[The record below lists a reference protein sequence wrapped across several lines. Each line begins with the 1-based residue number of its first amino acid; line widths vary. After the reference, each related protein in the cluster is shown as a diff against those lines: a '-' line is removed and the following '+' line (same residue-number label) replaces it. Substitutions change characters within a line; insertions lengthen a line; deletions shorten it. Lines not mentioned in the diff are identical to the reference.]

1 MSARLFAAVLAAASF
16 APALRAADEP
26 EPPRTS
32 AREALRARMA
42 EDAKK
47 AAPRPAAKAPAKSAP
62 AAANIA
68 PSATVPAESPA
79 TTGTASSP
87 ASPAATT
94 TTSADPAPSPALA
107 TPAAPA
113 PAAAARPAA
122 KNAPAGPATVLPQV
136 EVKKTRITVLD
147 QQLAEQERE
156 IARERKN
163 LKVSETDLALN
174 DVKIAKPLAIFG
186 GDSAQFRQRVASERV
201 ELMEAEKDLIEAIAH
216 ARTKEQ
222 KAELQTQLDQL
233 REMRRQLDKTL
244 R

>member
-1 MSARLFAAVLAAASF
+1 MPARLLAAVLAAASL
-16 APALRAADEP
+16 APALRAADTT

-47 AAPRPAAKAPAKSAP
+47 AAPRPAAKAPAKSSAAPPAAVAPSETPTAAGSTPAP
-62 AAANIA
+62 AK
-68 PSATVPAESPA
+68 PD
-79 TTGTASSP
+79 TASP
-87 ASPAATT
+87 
-94 TTSADPAPSPALA
+94 
-107 TPAAPA
+107 PA
-113 PAAAARPAA
+113 PAAATNTAAGKNPPAA
-122 KNAPAGPATVLPQV
+122 PATVLPQV

-174 DVKIAKPLAIFG
+174 DLKIAKPLAIFG

>member
-1 MSARLFAAVLAAASF
+1 MSARLLAAVLAAASL
-16 APALRAADEP
+16 APVLRAADEP

-47 AAPRPAAKAPAKSAP
+47 AAPRPAAKPAAKSAAAAP
-62 AAANIA
+62 AAAPA
-68 PSATVPAESPA
+68 PSE
-79 TTGTASSP
+79 TG
-87 ASPAATT
+87 PAATKI
-94 TTSADPAPSPALA
+94 DPAPGPA
-107 TPAAPA
+107 TPPA
-113 PAAAARPAA
+113 SATAAAAAQPAA
-122 KNAPAGPATVLPQV
+122 KNAPAAPATVLPRV

-174 DVKIAKPLAIFG
+174 DMKIAKPLAIFG

>member
-1 MSARLFAAVLAAASF
+1 MSARLIAAVLAASSIAV
-16 APALRAADEP
+16 ALRAADEP

-42 EDAKK
+42 EDA
-47 AAPRPAAKAPAKSAP
+47 RKAPARPAPKAAAKPAP
-62 AAANIA
+62 AGA
-68 PSATVPAESPA
+68 SAT
-79 TTGTASSP
+79 
-87 ASPAATT
+87 AA
-94 TTSADPAPSPALA
+94 AA
-107 TPAAPA
+107 TPAAAGASTTAAAVPPADATSATSAATATAPAALPA
-113 PAAAARPAA
+113 PAAAPAR
-122 KNAPAGPATVLPQV
+122 NSAGPATVLPSV
-136 EVKKTRITVLD
+136 EVKKSRITVLD

-174 DVKIAKPLAIFG
+174 DLKIAKPLAIFG

-201 ELMEAEKDLIEAIAH
+201 ELMEAEKDLLEAIAH

>member
-1 MSARLFAAVLAAASF
+1 MSARLFAAALAATALAATALAAAT
-16 APALRAADEP
+16 RAADEP

-47 AAPRPAAKAPAKSAP
+47 AAPRPASKPAAKSTATPASAP
-62 AAANIA
+62 AAPDAA
-68 PSATVPAESPA
+68 L
-79 TTGTASSP
+79 
-87 ASPAATT
+87 ASPAAKT
-94 TTSADPAPSPALA
+94 DSPATPA

-113 PAAAARPAA
+113 TTAATVAPAATGAPAPA
-122 KNAPAGPATVLPQV
+122 KNSAAPATVLPKV

-174 DVKIAKPLAIFG
+174 DLKIAKPLAIFG

>member
-1 MSARLFAAVLAAASF
+1 MSARLLAAVLAAASL
-16 APALRAADEP
+16 APVLRAADEP

-47 AAPRPAAKAPAKSAP
+47 AAPRPAAKPAAKSAAAAPAAAPVPSETGPAATAASSSAP
-62 AAANIA
+62 AATKI
-68 PSATVPAESPA
+68 
-79 TTGTASSP
+79 
-87 ASPAATT
+87 
-94 TTSADPAPSPALA
+94 DPAPGPA
-107 TPAAPA
+107 TPPA
-113 PAAAARPAA
+113 SAAAAAAAQPAA
-122 KNAPAGPATVLPQV
+122 KNAPAAPATVLPRV
-136 EVKKTRITVLD
+136 EVKKARITVLD

-174 DVKIAKPLAIFG
+174 DMKIAKPLAIFG